1 MNKEII
7 TTSGAPKPVGAYSQA
22 VKYGNF
28 LFISG
33 QIPLEPETGEVISGD
48 FTDQTRRVLNNIMA
62 ILDASGMSAENVVKT
77 NVYMTDLANFSIVN
91 EVYAEFF
98 KSDPPARAAVEVS
111 KLPLNVEI
119 EIECI
124 AVAE

>member
-1 MNKEII
+1 MTKEVI

-22 VKYGNF
+22 VKSGNF
-28 LFISG
+28 LFVSG
-33 QIPLEPETGEVISGD
+33 QIPFDPETGEIINGD
-48 FTDQTRRVLNNIMA
+48 FREQTRRVLNNIMA
-62 ILDASGMSAENVVKT
+62 ILDASGMSAENVIKT
-77 NVYMTDLANFSIVN
+77 NVYMTDLTNFPIVN

-111 KLPLNVEI
+111 QLPLNVEI

-124 AVAE
+124 AETE

>member
-7 TTSGAPKPVGAYSQA
+7 TTPDAPKPVGTYSQA
-22 VKYGNF
+22 VKSGDF

-33 QIPLEPETGEVISGD
+33 QIPLDPETGEIIRGD
-48 FTDQTRRVLNNIMA
+48 FKEQTRRVLKNIMA

-98 KSDPPARAAVEVS
+98 KLDPPARAAVEVS

-124 AVAE
+124 AETQ

>member
-1 MNKEII
+1 MNKEVI

-22 VKYGNF
+22 VKSGNF
-28 LFISG
+28 LFVSG
-33 QIPLEPETGEVISGD
+33 QIPLDPETGEIISGD
-48 FTDQTRRVLNNIMA
+48 FREQTRRVLNNIMA

-77 NVYMTDLANFSIVN
+77 NVYMTDLTNFPIVN

-111 KLPLNVEI
+111 KLPLSVEI

-124 AVAE
+124 AETE

>member
-7 TTSGAPKPVGAYSQA
+7 MTSGAPKPVGAYSQA
-22 VKYGNF
+22 VKSGNF

-33 QIPLEPETGEVISGD
+33 QIPLVPETGEIVIGD
-48 FTDQTRRVLNNIMA
+48 FKEQTRRVLNNIMA
-62 ILDASGMSAENVVKT
+62 ILDASSMSAENVIKT

-91 EVYAEFF
+91 EIYAEFF

-124 AVAE
+124 AVTE

>member
-7 TTSGAPKPVGAYSQA
+7 TTSRAPKPVGAYSQA
-22 VKYGNF
+22 VKSGNF
-28 LFISG
+28 LFVSG
-33 QIPLEPETGEVISGD
+33 QIPLDPKTGEIISGD
-48 FTDQTRRVLNNIMA
+48 FREQTRRVLNNIMA

-124 AVAE
+124 AETE

>member
-1 MNKEII
+1 MTKEAI

-22 VKYGNF
+22 VKSGNF

-33 QIPLEPETGEVISGD
+33 QIPLDPETGEIVSGD
-48 FTDQTRRVLNNIMA
+48 FKEQARRVLRNIMA

-77 NVYMTDLANFSIVN
+77 NVYMTDLSNFSIVN

-111 KLPLNVEI
+111 RLPLNVEI

-124 AVAE
+124 AETE

>member
-7 TTSGAPKPVGAYSQA
+7 TTSGAPKPVGVYSQA
-22 VKYGNF
+22 VKSGNF

-33 QIPLEPETGEVISGD
+33 QIPLDPETGEIVSGD
-48 FTDQTRRVLNNIMA
+48 FKEQARRVLRNIMA

-77 NVYMTDLANFSIVN
+77 NVYMTDLSNFSIVN

-111 KLPLNVEI
+111 RLPLNVEI

-124 AVAE
+124 AETE

>member
-1 MNKEII
+1 MTKEVI

-22 VKYGNF
+22 VKSGNF
-28 LFISG
+28 LFVSG
-33 QIPLEPETGEVISGD
+33 QIPLDPETGEIINGD
-48 FTDQTRRVLNNIMA
+48 FREQTRRVLNNIMA
-62 ILDASGMSAENVVKT
+62 ILDASGMSAENVIKT
-77 NVYMTDLANFSIVN
+77 NVYMTDLTNFPIVN

-111 KLPLNVEI
+111 QLPLNVEI

-124 AVAE
+124 AETE

>member
-7 TTSGAPKPVGAYSQA
+7 TTPDAPKPVGAYSQA
-22 VKYGNF
+22 VKSGDF

-33 QIPLEPETGEVISGD
+33 QIPLDPETGEIIRGD
-48 FTDQTRRVLNNIMA
+48 FKEQTRRVLKNIMA

-124 AVAE
+124 AETE

>member
-1 MNKEII
+1 MTKEVI

-22 VKYGNF
+22 VKSGNF
-28 LFISG
+28 LFVSG
-33 QIPLEPETGEVISGD
+33 QIPLDPETGEIISGD
-48 FTDQTRRVLNNIMA
+48 FREQTRRVLNNIMA
-62 ILDASGMSAENVVKT
+62 ILDASGMSAENVIKT
-77 NVYMTDLANFSIVN
+77 NVYMTDLTNFPIVN

-98 KSDPPARAAVEVS
+98 KSDPPSRAAVEVS

-124 AVAE
+124 AETE

>member
-1 MNKEII
+1 MEII
-7 TTSGAPKPVGAYSQA
+7 TTSGAPKPVGVYSQA
-22 VKYGNF
+22 VKSGNF

-33 QIPLEPETGEVISGD
+33 QIPLDPETGEIVSGD
-48 FTDQTRRVLNNIMA
+48 FKEQARRVLRNIMA

-77 NVYMTDLANFSIVN
+77 NVYMTDLSNFSIVN

-111 KLPLNVEI
+111 RLPLNVEI

-124 AVAE
+124 AETE

>member
-1 MNKEII
+1 MTKEAI

-22 VKYGNF
+22 VKSGNF
-28 LFISG
+28 LFVSG
-33 QIPLEPETGEVISGD
+33 QIPLDPETGEIINGD
-48 FTDQTRRVLNNIMA
+48 FREQTRRVLNNIMA
-62 ILDASGMSAENVVKT
+62 ILDASGMSAENVIKT
-77 NVYMTDLANFSIVN
+77 NVYMTDLTNFPIVN

-124 AVAE
+124 AETE

>member
-7 TTSGAPKPVGAYSQA
+7 TTPDAPKPVGAYSQA
-22 VKYGNF
+22 VKSGDF

-33 QIPLEPETGEVISGD
+33 QIPLDPETGEIIRGD
-48 FTDQTRRVLNNIMA
+48 FKEQTRRVLKNIMA

-98 KSDPPARAAVEVS
+98 KLDPPARAAVEVS
-111 KLPLNVEI
+111 RLPLNVEI

-124 AVAE
+124 AETV

>member
-1 MNKEII
+1 MTKEVI

-22 VKYGNF
+22 VKSGNF
-28 LFISG
+28 LFVSG
-33 QIPLEPETGEVISGD
+33 QIPLDPETGEIINGD
-48 FTDQTRRVLNNIMA
+48 FREQTRRVLNNIMA
-62 ILDASGMSAENVVKT
+62 ILDASGMSAENVIKT
-77 NVYMTDLANFSIVN
+77 NVYMTDLTNFPIVN

-124 AVAE
+124 AETE

>member
-7 TTSGAPKPVGAYSQA
+7 TTSGAPKPVGVYSQA
-22 VKYGNF
+22 VKSGNF
-28 LFISG
+28 LFVSG
-33 QIPLEPETGEVISGD
+33 QIPLDPETGEIISGD
-48 FTDQTRRVLNNIMA
+48 FKQQTRRVLSNIMA
-62 ILDASGMSAENVVKT
+62 ILDASGVSAENVVKT
-77 NVYMTDLANFSIVN
+77 NVYMTDLSNFSIVN

-98 KSDPPARAAVEVS
+98 KSDQPARAAVEVS

-124 AVAE
+124 AETE

>member
-1 MNKEII
+1 MNKEVI

-22 VKYGNF
+22 VKSGNF
-28 LFISG
+28 LFVSG
-33 QIPLEPETGEVISGD
+33 QIPLDPETGKIISGD
-48 FTDQTRRVLNNIMA
+48 FREQTRRVLNNIMA
-62 ILDASGMSAENVVKT
+62 ILDASGMSAENVIKT
-77 NVYMTDLANFSIVN
+77 NVYMTDLTNFPIVN

-124 AVAE
+124 AETE

>member
-7 TTSGAPKPVGAYSQA
+7 KTSGAPKPVGVYSQA
-22 VKYGNF
+22 VKSGNF

-33 QIPLEPETGEVISGD
+33 QIPLDPETGEIVSGD
-48 FTDQTRRVLNNIMA
+48 FKEQARRVLRNIMA

-77 NVYMTDLANFSIVN
+77 NVYMTDLSNFSIVN

-111 KLPLNVEI
+111 RLPLNVEI

-124 AVAE
+124 AETE